1 MIAKHALQTD
11 QLNGYNAMFC
21 EVIFRRLQTIEF
33 AYAERA
39 REAEAKSIG
48 GRFSLE
54 EQQTFGGLT
63 RQASTLMVCPE
74 LMDYVKSEVERDASL
89 AKNLRKAREEREL
102 SRKQNAKGKKGG
114 EDAP

>member
-1 MIAKHALQTD
+1 
-11 QLNGYNAMFC
+11 MFM
-21 EVIFRRLQTIEF
+21 EVIFRRIQTIEF

-39 REAEAKSIG
+39 REAESKAIG
-48 GRFSLE
+48 GRLSLE

-74 LMDYVKSEVERDASL
+74 LMDFVKSEVERNASL

-102 SRKQNAKGKKGG
+102 TRKQNKGKKGD
-114 EDAP
+114 EAP